1 MRKILTYKLTLF
13 GILFFLIFVT
23 TLAQNSEQ
31 SQIDSLHSRNLIEK
45 DKKEQ
50 VSNYNQIA
58 YFFGGFNTD
67 SSLFYSQKAMALA
80 NEIKYNQGLAIAHSY
95 TARGLVEKSQFK
107 LALENYV
114 FALNLFITEKD
125 SINILDCYRGMS
137 YVASFGASQ
146 LKSLDY
152 NLKALNLAEILKDTG
167 SLSIIYNNI
176 GTIYKRLDN
185 YDLALTY
192 FGKSLALKETKSNL
206 GDLAISYSNVGV
218 LKVEKEKF
226 KEAEADYQ
234 KILELLPKIN
244 NEYVLPYLYLSL
256 SGYYN
261 GISNF
266 ALSKMYIDKASTLCA
281 KNGYSHI
288 QARLYRRQAEMLLKQ
303 KRFQESIQFFDKCL
317 QLSKSIGVNEEFPEI
332 YKLKAEAYSSIGNLQ
347 EAYKSLKMANISNDS
362 LKSSKVAGFLE
373 EFEIQNRENELEQ
386 KKLEQALKDQQF
398 ENTSIRMKNRFEFA
412 ILAIVLLIVLM
423 VIVLYF
429 LLKIKKNNEILFS
442 QNKIIQDQKT
452 QLETNVMKLQE
463 REDNLRTLNAT
474 KDKFFSIIA
483 HDLKSPFNSLL
494 GFNEMLI
501 DEIQHKN
508 YASVE
513 KYANHIDLVL
523 NQSYALLTNLLD
535 WSLDK
540 TGGMKFC
547 REKIILND
555 LLTEVSD
562 YFSKIAPNITITT
575 DVGAAGNLEIFA
587 DRNMLKSV
595 IRNLMSNAIKYTPD
609 KGSIK
614 IIVSSIR
621 KETKISI
628 VDTGIGI
635 KAEAIN
641 KLFRLEES
649 VSTIGLHNEKGTGL
663 GLLLCKDFVE
673 KHKGRIWVE
682 SEPGKGSSFSFTIP
696 TA

>member
-442 QNKIIQDQKT
+442 QNKIIQHQ
-452 QLETNVMKLQE
+452 
-463 REDNLRTLNAT
+463 
-474 KDKFFSIIA
+474 
-483 HDLKSPFNSLL
+483 
-494 GFNEMLI
+494 
-501 DEIQHKN
+501 N